1 MTFNE
6 TVGVDCFEF
15 KDCGYK
21 KFLLNCLCWGTGFQM
36 ACIITDEQSPTVR
49 NAFADTWVKHYGWPQ
64 LLITDQGTE
73 FTGRAFA
80 DYVGQYGCL
89 HHFIDSQS
97 PWQQGRTERAG
108 AHLKECMRDVV
119 EELGLVT
126 DEDFE
131 LCLAQSLDAKN
142 RYVNR
147 SGFSAHQRVFGSSRT
162 ARVHHLQG
170 RQ

>member
-1 MTFNE
+1 
-6 TVGVDCFEF
+6 
-15 KDCGYK
+15 
-21 KFLLNCLCWGTGFQM
+21 M

-147 SGFSAHQRVFGSSRT
+147 SGFSAHQRVFGSSLRLPGSMH
-162 ARVHHLQG
+162 A
-170 RQ
+170 